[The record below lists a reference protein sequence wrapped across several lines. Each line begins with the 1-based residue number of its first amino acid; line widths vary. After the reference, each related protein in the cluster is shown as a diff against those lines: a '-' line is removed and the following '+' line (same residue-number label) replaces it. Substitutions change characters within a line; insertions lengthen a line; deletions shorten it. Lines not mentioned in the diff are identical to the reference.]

1 MTVYMIVSVIIF
13 TKYMLFRYTKLNDSK
28 NRIIVAIKLNI
39 NETLY
44 LLIFYLTIQ
53 EEMVIVLLQLTNPQ
67 FSDGINAFSFVLA
80 CLAAIHMLAMF
91 RIILKAVF
99 AYSYLDNYAL
109 KD

>member
-1 MTVYMIVSVIIF
+1 MRNGKSANFLFNFSPLMTVYMIVSVIIF

-53 EEMVIVLLQLTNPQ
+53 EEMIIVLLQLTNP
-67 FSDGINAFSFVLA
+67 
-80 CLAAIHMLAMF
+80 
-91 RIILKAVF
+91 
-99 AYSYLDNYAL
+99 
-109 KD
+109 